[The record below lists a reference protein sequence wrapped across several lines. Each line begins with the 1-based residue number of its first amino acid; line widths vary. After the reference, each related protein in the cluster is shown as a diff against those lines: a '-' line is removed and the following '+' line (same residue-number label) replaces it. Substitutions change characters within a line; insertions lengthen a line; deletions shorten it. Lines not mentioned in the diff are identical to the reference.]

1 MNDLPGL
8 VSCKLSQ
15 LTGFPEGKI
24 KNNPIPTAMQQE
36 QTVKN
41 EQIGSDR
48 QQRERESYLSRV
60 AACLSRIRRKKPGQ
74 GLSAAT
80 VKQMQSTEVMVT

>member
-8 VSCKLSQ
+8 LSFKLSQ
-15 LTGFPEGKI
+15 MTGFPEGKI
-24 KNNPIPTAMQQE
+24 KNNPIPTAMQQA

-48 QQRERESYLSRV
+48 RERERECYLSRV
-60 AACLSRIRRKKPGQ
+60 AACLSRMRRKKTGQ
-74 GLSAAT
+74 GLAAAT
-80 VKQMQSTEVMVT
+80 VEQMQSPEVMVT

>member
-1 MNDLPGL
+1 MNDLPDL

-15 LTGFPEGKI
+15 MTGFPEGKI
-24 KNNPIPTAMQQE
+24 KNNSIPTAIQQE

-48 QQRERESYLSRV
+48 RQRERASYLSTV
-60 AACLSRIRRKKPGQ
+60 VACLSRIRGKKPGQ
-74 GLSAAT
+74 VFAAAT
-80 VKQMQSTEVMVT
+80 VKQMQSPEVMVT